1 MSKKYN
7 RVLAG
12 IISLTLMFSM
22 TITVSA
28 VENEM
33 DSNSYDSSNTSVSYP
48 EASTNKI
55 AVNDIY
61 LMDSEDMS
69 FGTVYNPAILRSNS
83 PKYCG
88 LKVKLTKQGDITLSM
103 TATSNKVSLLFVDSN
118 GSIKEKYDYTGRTN
132 EVGQIKLAKV
142 PAGNYYVVIYNKGV
156 TSDTVVSDLFIKSS
170 VIFDITDTGKLKA
183 TTDYSKNEAVP
194 AYKFKYNGVELKEN
208 VDYKVLRTS
217 SSNKKISGGIEYSFT
232 VEIQGLGNYVGKTSR
247 TFINSVDDE
256 NNKINFIECEV
267 SEPTYKGENP
277 VFVVK
282 HKGKI
287 LTENKDY
294 KIVINTSDVTKS
306 GVTYRTYN
314 CTFIGMGNYAG
325 SFSYKI
331 ENHKISDTTKKN
343 ISSCSITPVFSKGEF
358 VKLIVMDNDKTLA
371 QNTDYTYTV
380 TKTGETE
387 KNGIT
392 TISYEIVVYGIG
404 SYIGSCTAN
413 GTTQKNG
420 KIVLNFSDYSVGD
433 KEYTGRQI
441 TPNPTLVITDRNG
454 KEITLKKDEDYTI
467 TYGSNTAVGFLAGN
481 FTIKGIGNYTG
492 TSYIRFNIV
501 PAKIN
506 DIKGSPIS
514 VGYTGKAATPFN
526 DKIRL
531 SDGRAVLYGIDY
543 TVEYSNNVKIGTATA
558 VIKFKGNYQG
568 TVTKK
573 FSIVEGT
580 TLSKGDVNG
589 DGKINITDITL
600 AAAHIK
606 GRKIIDSKDDL
617 LRVDVNEDGKVNIT
631 DIVVIAA
638 HIKGKKTLK

>member
-1 MSKKYN
+1 MNPKTNKLLTSI
-7 RVLAG
+7 L
-12 IISLTLMFSM
+12 SLTMMLSM
-22 TITVSA
+22 ATAVSA
-28 VENEM
+28 EENDTEA
-33 DSNSYDSSNTSVSYP
+33 YLYSSKAINANYP
-48 EASTNKI
+48 DASAEKI
-55 AVNDIY
+55 AVTDIY
-61 LMDSEDMS
+61 LMDSDVMS
-69 FGTVYNPAILRSNS
+69 FGPVYNPATLKNNS
-83 PKYCG
+83 PTYCG
-88 LKVKLTKQGDITLSM
+88 LKVKLAKQGDITLSM
-103 TATSNKVSLLFVDSN
+103 TAASKKVSLLFVDSS
-118 GSIKEKYDYTGRTN
+118 GIVRGRYDYTGKAN
-132 EVGQIKLAKV
+132 EVGQIKLTKV
-142 PAGNYYVVIYNKGV
+142 PAGNYYAVIYNKGV
-156 TSDTVVSDLFIKSS
+156 TSDTVLSDLFIKSS

-282 HKGKI
+282 HNGKI

-306 GVTYRTYN
+306 GVIYRTYN
-314 CTFIGMGNYAG
+314 CTFIGMGNYEG

-358 VKLIVMDNDKTLA
+358 VKLIVMDNGKTLA

-433 KEYTGRQI
+433 KEYTGKQI
-441 TPNPTLVITDRNG
+441 TPDPTLVIKDRSG
-454 KEITLKKDEDYTI
+454 KEITLKKNVDYTI
-467 TYGSNTAVGFLAGN
+467 TYGTNTAVGFLGGN

-506 DIKGSPIS
+506 EIKGSPIS
-514 VGYTGKAATPFN
+514 VSYTGKAVTPFN

-531 SDGRAVLYGIDY
+531 SDGRAVLYGTDY
-543 TVEYSNNVKIGTATA
+543 TVEYSNNINVGTATA

-573 FSIVEGT
+573 FSIVKGT

-589 DGKINITDITL
+589 DGRITVTDVTKV
-600 AAAHIK
+600 AAHIK
-606 GRKIIDSKDDL
+606 GKKL
-617 LRVDVNEDGKVNIT
+617 LSEDEKLRADVNGDGTINVT
-631 DIVVIAA
+631 DISKIAA
-638 HIKGKKTLK
+638 HIKGKKLLS

>member
-7 RVLAG
+7 RFLAG

-28 VENEM
+28 AENEM
-33 DSNSYDSSNTSVSYP
+33 DSNSYDSGNTSVSYP

-69 FGTVYNPAILRSNS
+69 FGPVYNPAILRSNS

-142 PAGNYYVVIYNKGV
+142 PVGNYYVVIYNKGV
-156 TSDTVVSDLFIKSS
+156 TSDTVVSDLYIKSS
-170 VIFDITDTGKLKA
+170 VIFDITDTSKLKA
-183 TTDYSKNEAVP
+183 TADFSKNDAIPE
-194 AYKFKYNGVELKEN
+194 YKFKYNGTELKEN
-208 VDYKVLRTS
+208 VDYKVLKTS
-217 SSNKKISGGIEYSFT
+217 NSNKKYSGGIEYSFT
-232 VEIQGLGNYVGKTSR
+232 VEIQGMGNYVGKTSR
-247 TFINSVDDE
+247 TFTNSVDE
-256 NNKINFIECEV
+256 ANNKIDFTECEV
-267 SEPTYKGENP
+267 SEPTFKGENP
-277 VFVVK
+277 VFKVTYS
-282 HKGKI
+282 GKA
-287 LTENKDY
+287 LSENKDY
-294 KIVINTSDVTKS
+294 RLSITTSDIIKS
-306 GVTYRTYN
+306 GVVYRTYN
-314 CTFIGMGNYAG
+314 CMFIGMGDYVG

-331 ENHKISDTTKKN
+331 ENHKISDSTKKN
-343 ISSCSITPVFSKGEF
+343 ISACTITPVFSKGEF
-358 VKLIVMDNDKTLA
+358 VKLIVLDNGKTLV

-380 TKTGETE
+380 TKTGET
-387 KNGIT
+387 KKDGIT
-392 TISYEIVVYGIG
+392 TVSYEIVVYGIG
-404 SYIGSCTAN
+404 SYIGSCTAK

-441 TPNPTLVITDRNG
+441 TPNPTLVIKDRNG
-454 KEITLKKDEDYTI
+454 KEITLKKNVDYTI
-467 TYGSNTAVGFLAGN
+467 TYGTNTAVGFLGGN

-492 TSYIRFNIV
+492 TSYIRFNII

-506 DIKGSPIS
+506 EIKGSPIS
-514 VGYTGKAATPFN
+514 VSYTGKAVTPFN

-531 SDGRAVLYGIDY
+531 SDGRAVLYGTDY
-543 TVEYSNNVKIGTATA
+543 TVEYSNNINVGTATA

-573 FSIVEGT
+573 FSIVKGT

-589 DGKINITDITL
+589 DGRITVT
-600 AAAHIK
+600 
-606 GRKIIDSKDDL
+606 
-617 LRVDVNEDGKVNIT
+617 DVTKV
-631 DIVVIAA
+631 AA
-638 HIKGKKTLK
+638 HIKGKKLLSEDEKLRADVNGDGTINVTDISKISAHIKGRKLLS